1 MTRMATEQITVT
13 VSEELA
19 DAVRR
24 ASAAAGQ
31 SMSDFTAAAW
41 RLELIA
47 VEAGGHRPTG
57 LADADV
63 RAVLSLPT

>member
-1 MTRMATEQITVT
+1 MATEQITVT

-31 SMSDFTAAAW
+31 SMSDFTTAAW

-47 VEAGGHRPTG
+47 VEAGGHGPAG
-57 LADADV
+57 FGDAEV
-63 RAVLSLPT
+63 RAALSLPT

>member
-1 MTRMATEQITVT
+1 MATEQITVT

-24 ASAAAGQ
+24 ASTAAGQ
-31 SMSDFTAAAW
+31 SMSDFTTAAW

-47 VEAGGHRPTG
+47 AQAGGHTPAG
-57 LADADV
+57 LGDADV

>member
-1 MTRMATEQITVT
+1 MPMATEQITVT
-13 VSEELA
+13 VSAELA

-24 ASAAAGQ
+24 VSAAAGQ
-31 SMSDFTAAAW
+31 SMSDFTVAAW

-47 VEAGGHRPTG
+47 VEAGGHTPAG
-57 LADADV
+57 LCDADV

>member
-1 MTRMATEQITVT
+1 MATEQITVT

-31 SMSDFTAAAW
+31 SMSEFTIAAW

-47 VEAGGHRPTG
+47 VEAGGHCIAEFG
-57 LADADV
+57 DAEM
-63 RAVLSLPT
+63 RAALSLPT